1 MTLNQ
6 WAEGIRVSVRH
17 TPGEHYS
24 SSAENLQVA
33 LDQRWAGLLV
43 ATSARDPL
51 SFSITISWSMR
62 PHAYFL
68 NSNMATEQ
76 KKKNPL
82 NFSVTLELSID
93 SPIILSIQVTYSQ
106 REKLPALS
114 RFICH
119 IFCIVAVDDGSLQ
132 L

>member
-24 SSAENLQVA
+24 SSAENVQVA

-51 SFSITISWSMR
+51 PFIF
-62 PHAYFL
+62 HHHFL
-68 NSNMATEQ
+68 VNAT
-76 KKKNPL
+76 
-82 NFSVTLELSID
+82 SCVLS
-93 SPIILSIQVTYSQ
+93 
-106 REKLPALS
+106 
-114 RFICH
+114 
-119 IFCIVAVDDGSLQ
+119 
-132 L
+132 